1 MTAFQNGTGN
11 LRPGQQLTLQ
21 FLLALI
27 VGIGCVG
34 ADEINSSQLQAHYF
48 AKLAGSLT
56 FEVKAGPSPDIRFPG
71 LGPYDKQLGYSEI
84 PAFVQRLHEHDYVV
98 ARQARISPEFA
109 GYVDAGFFPAYREKS
124 QAGLHVWS
132 ADNQPLYSTRFPERT
147 YSNFDSVP
155 PILIDALLFV
165 ENRTLLDAQ
174 HRTLNPAIE
183 WNRFARAILDQG
195 WQYVDSTHEAAGGST
210 LATQIEK
217 YRHSPQGRTISPQ
230 EKIRQMLSASVRAY
244 LNGPDTL
251 ATREQIAMDYLNTVP
266 LSAKPGYGE
275 INGIGDGLWAWY
287 GQDFAEA
294 NRLLRDLNGTDT
306 YPSIPLRFTES
317 QEIELQRR
325 AQIFKQV
332 LSLIVAQR
340 RPSDYL
346 RNSDAELNRLTD
358 SHVRLLASA
367 GLIQPALRDAALKIT
382 LQLHRDPAFK
392 SSPEIASRKASTA
405 MRTTLSTLIDMPSW
419 YELDRLDLTA
429 VSTLNATTQQAVT
442 DVLRQL
448 KQVDKAQ
455 AAGLYGFRLLRETDD
470 PSKIT
475 FSFTLFERGEKA
487 NLLRVQTDN
496 LDEPFDINAG
506 AKLDLGSTAKLRT
519 LITYLQIVADL
530 HGQYAQLTPKQL
542 AGAQVHEKDAI
553 AHWALDYL
561 ATARDKDLRAM
572 LAAALERRYSASP
585 WETFFTGGGI
595 HTFANF
601 DEEDD
606 EKIMSVREAF
616 RNSVNLVFIRLMRD
630 VARHYMYTVAGSS
643 AQLLADSADPRRRE
657 YLTRF
662 ADQEGTKFIARFY
675 KKYRGKTPAEARALL
690 LQEVLETQG
699 IRSGPVRL
707 ATAYLSTAPTA
718 DLNQFSEFMRAHL
731 AEENWLKY
739 SVEDLYKKYGPD
751 KFSLADRG
759 YITGI
764 HPLELWLVNFLQQ
777 QPDATLTQVLTAS
790 RDDRQAVYA
799 WLFRTQRKNAQDK
812 RIKNLLEVEAFLEIS
827 RSWRQLGYPFA
838 AITPSYAAAIGASGD
853 RPAALAEL
861 MGIIVN
867 KGLRLPTAKIQS
879 LDFAKGTPYETRL
892 EYRPQPGVRVLPEE
906 VAEATRALLIDVVDK
921 GTATRIKNSFLR
933 SDGSALILG
942 GKTGTGDHRF
952 DVVARG
958 GGLISSR
965 VIDRSAT
972 FVFMIDDRF
981 FGTVTAFVHEPYAE
995 NYSFT
1000 SAISVQV
1007 LKSLSPVLAPLLQ
1020 TLPPQETPLPKG
1032 EATVAALGCP
1042 EPCLEGRTPEASVE
1056 AGESPFDQD

>member
-1 MTAFQNGTGN
+1 MLA
-11 LRPGQQLTLQ
+11 
-21 FLLALI
+21 FLLALLL
-27 VGIGCVG
+27 GIGFVG
-34 ADEINSSQLQAHYF
+34 AAEIHSSRLQSHYF
-48 AKLAGSLT
+48 AKLASRFT
-56 FEVKAGPSPDIRFPG
+56 FSVEAGPSSQIRFPG
-71 LGPYDKQLGYSEI
+71 SGPYDKQLGYSEI
-84 PAFVQRLHEHDYVV
+84 PAFVQRLHERDFVV
-98 ARQARISPEFA
+98 TRQARISSALAE
-109 GYVDAGFFPAYREKS
+109 YVDAGLFLAYREKT
-124 QAGLHVWS
+124 QAGLKVWS
-132 ADNQPLYSTRFPERT
+132 DDKQPLYSTRFPERV
-147 YSNFDSVP
+147 YPHFEAVP
-155 PILIDALLFV
+155 PILVDALLFV
-165 ENRTLLDAQ
+165 ENRTLLNAEY
-174 HRTLNPAIE
+174 RTLNPAIE
-183 WNRFARAILDQG
+183 WSRFARAAFDQG
-195 WQYVDSTHEAAGGST
+195 WQHVDSSHESAGGST

-230 EKIRQMLSASVRAY
+230 EKLRQMLSASVRAY
-244 LNGPDTL
+244 LQGSDTF
-251 ATREQIAMDYLNTVP
+251 ATREQIVVDYLNTVP

-275 INGIGDGLWAWY
+275 VNGIGDGLWMWY

-294 NRLLRDLNGTDT
+294 NRLLQDVNDGAS
-306 YPSIPLRFTES
+306 YPITPPLLAQSDEV
-317 QEIELQRR
+317 ILQRR
-325 AQIFKQV
+325 AQVFKQM

-340 RPSDYL
+340 RPSDFL
-346 RNSDAELNRLTD
+346 LDSQAALNQLTD
-358 SHVRLLASA
+358 SHLRLLASA
-367 GLIQPALRDAALKIT
+367 GFIPPALRDAALQYP
-382 LQLHRDPAFK
+382 LQLRRDTTLKQVPALVT
-392 SSPEIASRKASTA
+392 RKASTA
-405 MRTTLSTLIDMPSW
+405 MRTTLSTLINVPSW
-419 YELDRLDLTA
+419 YALDRLDLTA
-429 VSTLNATTQQAVT
+429 VSTLNATAQRAVT
-442 DVLRQL
+442 DVLLQL
-448 KQVDKAQ
+448 KQVEQAQ

-496 LDEPFDINAG
+496 VDEQFDINAG

-542 AGAQVHEKDAI
+542 AGTPVHEKDAI
-553 AHWALDYL
+553 AQWARDYL
-561 ATARDKDLRAM
+561 ATARDKSLRAM
-572 LAAALERRYSASP
+572 LAEALERRYSASP
-585 WETFFTGGGI
+585 WETFYTGGGI

-606 EKIMSVREAF
+606 EKILSVRDSF
-616 RNSVNLVFIRLMRD
+616 RHSVNLVFIRLMRD

-643 AQLLADSADPRRRE
+643 AQLLTDSADPRRQE

-690 LQEVLETQG
+690 LQEVQETQG

-707 ATAYLSTAPTA
+707 ATAYLSTAPTVN
-718 DLNQFSEFMRAHL
+718 LTQFSEYMRAQL
-731 AEENWLKY
+731 AAENWLKY

-777 QPDATLTQVLTAS
+777 QPSATLGQVLTAS

-799 WLFRTQRKNAQDK
+799 WLFKTQRKNAQDK
-812 RIKNLLEVEAFLEIS
+812 RIKNLLELEAFLEIS

-867 KGLRLPTAKIQS
+867 KGLRLPTEKIKS
-879 LDFAKGTPYETRL
+879 LDFAKGTPYETQL
-892 EYRPQPGVRVLPEE
+892 EFHPQPAVRVLPEE
-906 VAEATRALLIDVVDK
+906 VAEAARALLIDVAEK
-921 GTATRIKNSFLR
+921 GTAARIKNAFLR
-933 SDGSALILG
+933 SDGSALTVG

-952 DVVARG
+952 DVMARG

-981 FGTVTAFVHEPYAE
+981 FGTVTAFVHEPYAAD
-995 NYSFT
+995 YSFT

-1007 LKSLSPVLAPLLQ
+1007 LKSLAPVLAPLLQ
-1020 TLPPQETPLPKG
+1020 TSSSQAAPLPKDTAAVVG
-1032 EATVAALGCP
+1032 EGCT
-1042 EPCLEGRTPEASVE
+1042 EPCLVGTVHKASVD
-1056 AGESPFDQD
+1056 AD